1 LKGLAPLPPPPPPQL
16 QLALEFWMLIYLWK
30 IEKKNPKK
38 QVTHSKI
45 QRINGVVAF
54 ESHFI

>member
-1 LKGLAPLPPPPPPQL
+1 MNIESLAPLPPTPPQL

-38 QVTHSKI
+38 QVTHSKNPKN
-45 QRINGVVAF
+45 QWCCCF
-54 ESHFI
+54 